1 MRILLVEDDHMIGE
15 VVEQE
20 LQEQHFAVDWVK
32 DGNSATLAADTHHYE
47 VVLLD
52 LGLPQKHGFDVL
64 RHLRDNGNHAG
75 VIIMTAQDATE
86 DKIKGLDLGADDYL
100 IKPFEMGELIAR
112 IKAVARRKAGHSGP
126 IYSNGVISLNPATH
140 ETDVNGESIRMTA
153 REFSVL
159 QALLQRPGTILS
171 RSDLE
176 ERIYGWH
183 QEVESNVIEF
193 IISSLRKK
201 LGCKTY
207 IINVRGVGWMVS
219 KNG

>member
-1 MRILLVEDDHMIGE
+1 
-15 VVEQE
+15 
-20 LQEQHFAVDWVK
+20 
-32 DGNSATLAADTHHYE
+32 
-47 VVLLD
+47 
-52 LGLPQKHGFDVL
+52 
-64 RHLRDNGNHAG
+64 
-75 VIIMTAQDATE
+75 MTAQDATE

-140 ETDVNGESIRMTA
+140 ETDVNGESIRLTA

>member
-32 DGNSATLAADTHHYE
+32 DGQSAILAADTHHYE
-47 VVLLD
+47 VVPLD

-64 RHLRDNGNHAG
+64 RHLRGNGNNAG

-140 ETDVNGESIRMTA
+140 ETDVNGESIRLTA

-201 LGCKTY
+201 LGCKTH